1 MDIKIAQELKTI
13 LIHFKV
19 VLLMV
24 TQIVIR
30 INYMK
35 LIQVINYG
43 IKRIIKIMITIQRA
57 LEKYRKNVHNSSK
70 VQNKG
75 KVFMGD
81 SHKRKSQIKVLRNFK

>member
-13 LIHFKV
+13 RIHFKE

-24 TQIVIR
+24 TLIVIK

-35 LIQVINYG
+35 LILVINYG
-43 IKRIIKIMITIQRA
+43 MKQIIKIMITIQRA

-75 KVFMGD
+75 NLFLGD
-81 SHKRKSQIKVLRNFK
+81 SHKRKSRIKV